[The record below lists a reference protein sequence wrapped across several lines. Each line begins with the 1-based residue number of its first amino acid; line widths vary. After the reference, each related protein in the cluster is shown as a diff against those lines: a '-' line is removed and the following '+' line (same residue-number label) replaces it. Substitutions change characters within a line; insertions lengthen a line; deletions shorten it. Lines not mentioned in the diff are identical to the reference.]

1 MRNRIIDDTAQ
12 TSLDLLRDI
21 IMTEMALADDR
32 VFIYNPKFKLPTF
45 DDIFVVIEFKNS
57 QIISSRTITT
67 GTSTNYRQIQ
77 DVTSREFIAV
87 DIFSR
92 NVSALYRKEEVIM
105 ALTSIYAQQIQ
116 EIYGFKL
123 FRIAPI
129 ENLSDVEGSARIYRF
144 EIPIVLHAW
153 YAKEKPVDYYDT
165 FPGFVVTEEDHQT
178 FEPIEREFLLDED
191 GLPILTEDGQKIV
204 LEDGT

>member
-32 VFIYNPKFKLPTF
+32 VFIYNPKFVIPSF
-45 DDIFVVIEFKNS
+45 DDLFVVIEFKNS
-57 QIISSRTITT
+57 QIISSRTTTT
-67 GTSTNYRQIQ
+67 GTGVNYRQIQ
-77 DVTSREFIAV
+77 DVNTREYIAV

-92 NVSALYRKEEVIM
+92 NTQALYRKEEVVM
-105 ALTSIYAQQIQ
+105 ALMSIYAQQIQ

-129 ENLSDVEGSARIYRF
+129 ENLSDVEGGARLYRF
-144 EIPIVLHAW
+144 EIPIVMHAW
-153 YAKEKPVDYYDT
+153 YQKEKPVDYYDT
-165 FPGFVVTEEDHQT
+165 FPGFVITEEDHLT
-178 FEPIEREFLLDED
+178 FEPIEREYLLDEE
-191 GLPILTEDGQKIV
+191 GNPLLTEDGQKIV

>member
-21 IMTEMALADDR
+21 IMTEMALDDDR

-45 DDIFVVIEFKNS
+45 DDIFVVIEFKHS

-67 GTSTNYRQIQ
+67 GTDINYRQVQ
-77 DVTSREFIAV
+77 DVTSRESIAI

-92 NVSALYRKEEVIM
+92 NTSALYRKEEVIM

-116 EIYGFKL
+116 
-123 FRIAPI
+123 
-129 ENLSDVEGSARIYRF
+129 
-144 EIPIVLHAW
+144 
-153 YAKEKPVDYYDT
+153 
-165 FPGFVVTEEDHQT
+165 
-178 FEPIEREFLLDED
+178 
-191 GLPILTEDGQKIV
+191 
-204 LEDGT
+204 

>member
-12 TSLDLLRDI
+12 TSLDILRDI
-21 IMTEMALADDR
+21 IISEMELAEDR

-45 DDIFVVIEFKNS
+45 DDIFVVLEFKHS

-67 GTSTNYRQIQ
+67 GTSINYRQIQ
-77 DVTSREFIAV
+77 DVTTRESIAI

-92 NVSALYRKEEVIM
+92 NTSALYRKEEVIM
-105 ALTSIYAQQIQ
+105 ALMSIYAQQVQ

-129 ENLSDVEGSARIYRF
+129 ENLSDVEGGARLYRF

-153 YAKEKPVDYYDT
+153 YTKEKAVDFYDT

-178 FEPIEREFLLDED
+178 FEPVERQFLLDED
-191 GLPILTEDGQKIV
+191 GGFLLTEDGQKIV

>member
-1 MRNRIIDDTAQ
+1 MRNRIIDNTPQ

-21 IMTEMALADDR
+21 VMTEMDLADDR
-32 VFIYNPKFKLPTF
+32 VFIYNPKFRLPTF
-45 DDIFVVIEFKNS
+45 DDLFVVIEFKNS
-57 QIISSRTITT
+57 QVMSSRTITT
-67 GTSTNYRQIQ
+67 GTGINYRQIQ
-77 DVTSREFIAV
+77 DVTSRESIAI

-92 NVSALYRKEEVIM
+92 NTSALYRKEEVIM

-129 ENLSDVEGSARIYRF
+129 ENLSDVEGGARLYRF
-144 EIPIVLHAW
+144 EIPVVLHAW
-153 YAKEKPVDYYDT
+153 YTKEKPVDFYDT

-178 FEPIEREFLLDED
+178 FTPVDRQYLLDEE
-191 GLPILTEDGQKIV
+191 GVYILTEDGQRIV